1 MKKDMIILI
10 VRIILS
16 IVGIVSVCVGHNEA
30 NQILLYVGLFCII
43 IAFLLSLISKKE
55 NKNNPNRNL

>member
-43 IAFLLSLISKKE
+43 IAFLLSLISRNKT
-55 NKNNPNRNL
+55 KNNPNRNL

>member
-43 IAFLLSLISKKE
+43 IAFLLSLISRKKT
-55 NKNNPNRNL
+55 KNNPNRNL